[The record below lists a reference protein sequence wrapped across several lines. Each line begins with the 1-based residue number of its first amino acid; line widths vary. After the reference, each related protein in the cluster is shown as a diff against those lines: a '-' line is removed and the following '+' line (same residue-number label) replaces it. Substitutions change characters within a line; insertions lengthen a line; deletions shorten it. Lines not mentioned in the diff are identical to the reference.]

1 MLFFSFFVALWI
13 TFLAACFLPS
23 VLPNPAL
30 SIPPLLEK
38 TIVCYRMSLAL
49 FLISLLFSFLNIN
62 LPFLGTFRLFSAKL
76 CGWGQENLQ
85 ICLFF
90 GNSLKKANLLLGK
103 SPEMLSNFFSAV
115 SIWRTTGTLSLPSC
129 SLYHSHRTTASFLLL
144 RPFLATTNATLAL
157 KSSNFQALN
166 RSKYSCQFLLSTN
179 PPKEMPSCSKE
190 KKKTQNKTKQNWP
203 KLLSTD
209 LLGSVNDGFLK
220 FTSI

>member
-1 MLFFSFFVALWI
+1 MNH
-13 TFLAACFLPS
+13 LPGC
-23 VLPNPAL
+23 VLPAQRASQPSSLHPSA
-30 SIPPLLEK
+30 PGEDHCLLQNEPGF
-38 TIVCYRMSLAL
+38 VSDLA
-49 FLISLLFSFLNIN
+49 SLFSFLNIN
-62 LPFLGTFRLFSAKL
+62 LPFLGTFHLFSAKL

-166 RSKYSCQFLLSTN
+166 RSKYSCQFLLSTTS
-179 PPKEMPSCSKE
+179 PKEMPSCSKE
-190 KKKTQNKTKQNWP
+190 KKNTK
-203 KLLSTD
+203 
-209 LLGSVNDGFLK
+209 
-220 FTSI
+220 

>member
-49 FLISLLFSFLNIN
+49 FLISPLFSFLNIN

-103 SPEMLSNFFSAV
+103 SPEMLSNFFSVV

-129 SLYHSHRTTASFLLL
+129 SLYHSLRTTASFLLL
-144 RPFLATTNATLAL
+144 RPFLATTLATLAF
-157 KSSNFQALN
+157 KVQTFKTSTTQNTPVNFC
-166 RSKYSCQFLLSTN
+166 S
-179 PPKEMPSCSKE
+179 PPPPPRKCHLAQK

-209 LLGSVNDGFLK
+209 LLGSVNYGFLK